1 MTHKKIKR
9 PLLPAFIFMTAG
21 VVLRIN
27 AVSMLTAI
35 AFAVTGITLNAAVY
49 HFRGKQRNQFIFIQI
64 LVFIFLF
71 LLGYFIT
78 FSHDISDNG
87 LKNQEGQLTA
97 RIEKVTAGEYSTR
110 LMLSDC
116 RYDGEKMKSKIVLEI
131 SQTDGA
137 AGGFKRGDCIDAHVI
152 LQEAAA
158 ATNPGQFDQRAYYK
172 ALGYGFYVK
181 KAEITDVWHEKD
193 FVIDT
198 LEAVKTR
205 LKGVYEECCEY
216 TDAGVYEAMVL
227 GDKSDMDGSLKGLFS
242 AAGIGHILAI
252 SGVKTLKLGIPLV
265 PETRI
270 NWAFVPLHIAIIYIL
285 KLCLDEEIIPRCRF
299 PCSRGYLTNYI
310 NWQKKQ

>member
-116 RYDGEKMKSKIVLEI
+116 RYDGEKMNSKIVLEI

-137 AGGFKRGDCIDAHVI
+137 AGGFKRGDSIDAHVI

-158 ATNPGQFDQRAYYK
+158 TTNPGQFDQRAYYK

-252 SGVKTLKLGIPLV
+252 SGVCTLSLV
-265 PETRI
+265 SLRP
-270 NWAFVPLHIAIIYIL
+270 P
-285 KLCLDEEIIPRCRF
+285 
-299 PCSRGYLTNYI
+299 
-310 NWQKKQ
+310 